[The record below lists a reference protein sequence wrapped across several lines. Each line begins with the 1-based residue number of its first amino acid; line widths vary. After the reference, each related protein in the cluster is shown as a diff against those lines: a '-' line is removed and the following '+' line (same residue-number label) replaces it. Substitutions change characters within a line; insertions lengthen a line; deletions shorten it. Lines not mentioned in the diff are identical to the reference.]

1 MRLREEDWLALG
13 VFLLCFY
20 GYHTIYFYLSRRFPN
35 RTRKGRLRQ
44 AIQSSFEDILQRQD
58 PLLVVHQARNALM
71 AVNFL
76 AGASVIL
83 LGALMSFTGVV
94 ESIQDITVNIKATF
108 KRTDL
113 AVLLIIA
120 TLGISFFSFLNS
132 LRHYNLL
139 TFLVSA
145 RPEKLREIEETEP
158 AQFLTELF
166 MRGSDA
172 YTLGRRAFLYSAV
185 AGIWLLNVWA
195 FVAITVFVTLW
206 VAFYDR

>member
-20 GYHTIYFYLSRRFPN
+20 GYHAVYFYISRRIP

-44 AIQSSFEDILQRQD
+44 AVQSSFEQVLNRQD
-58 PLLVVHQARNALM
+58 YLLVVHQARNALM

-76 AGASVIL
+76 AGASVL
-83 LGALMSFTGVV
+83 LIGALMSFTGVV
-94 ESIQDITVNIKATF
+94 EAIQDIPEAF

-113 AVLLIIA
+113 AILLIIA
-120 TLGISFFSFLNS
+120 TLAISFFSFLNS
-132 LRHYNLL
+132 LRFYNLL

-145 RPEKLREIEETEP
+145 KPEKLREMEDQDP
-158 AQFLTELF
+158 AQYLAEIY

-172 YTLGRRAFLYSAV
+172 YTLGRRAFLYSV
-185 AGIWLLNVWA
+185 IAGIWLLNVW
-195 FVAITVFVTLW
+195 VFIGIIGLVTLW